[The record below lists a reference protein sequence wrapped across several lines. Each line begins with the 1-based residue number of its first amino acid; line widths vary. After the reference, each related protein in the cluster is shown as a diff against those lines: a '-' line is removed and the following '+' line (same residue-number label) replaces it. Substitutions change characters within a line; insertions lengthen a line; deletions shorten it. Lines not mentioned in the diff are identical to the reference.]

1 MLTLIKAQ
9 GKANK
14 VKQTTHNHVIFFFF
28 LRKKSCESESPR
40 YIYIYIYIYISE
52 KNILKFSFYTLLK
65 II

>member
-14 VKQTTHNHVIFFFF
+14 VKQTTHNHMNFILFFF

-40 YIYIYIYIYISE
+40 YIYIYIKV
-52 KNILKFSFYTLLK
+52 KNID
-65 II
+65 

>member
-14 VKQTTHNHVIFFFF
+14 VKQTTHNHVNFFFF

-40 YIYIYIYIYISE
+40 YIYIYISE
-52 KNILKFSFYTLLK
+52 KHRLKFSFYTLLK